1 MEGTKTVILCDTDI
15 LIELYK
21 NNPVIISELRK
32 IGSKQIAI
40 SSITQAELYY
50 GALNKQELLKI
61 KKHLSQLEILLVDR
75 TVSEQFI
82 QLMENY
88 ALSHKLAIPDAIIAA
103 TALVNNLDLY
113 TLNQKDFRFISNL
126 NLY

>member
-1 MEGTKTVILCDTDI
+1 MEGKEAVILCDTNI

-32 IGSKQIAI
+32 IGSKKIAI

-50 GALNKQELLKI
+50 GALNKQELLQI
-61 KKHLSQLEILLVDR
+61 KKHLSQLKILVVD
-75 TVSEQFI
+75 TVVSEQFI

-113 TLNQKDFRFISNL
+113 TLNQKDFQFISNL
-126 NLY
+126 SLY